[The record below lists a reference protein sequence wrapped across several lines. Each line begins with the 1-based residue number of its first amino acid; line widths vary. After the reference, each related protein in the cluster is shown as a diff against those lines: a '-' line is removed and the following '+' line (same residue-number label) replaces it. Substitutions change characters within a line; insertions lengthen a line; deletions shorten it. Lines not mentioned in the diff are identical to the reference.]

1 MQNDM
6 ASSLWRLICTF
17 GFQEFLKAGESS
29 LACSWVHGPL
39 VDTLLG
45 DSVELDS
52 AAGKVGWDFFLGV
65 LGLGLNKRP

>member
-1 MQNDM
+1 MQNCM
-6 ASSLWRLICTF
+6 ASSLWRLIYTF
-17 GFQEFLKAGESS
+17 SFQESLKAGKSS
-29 LACSWVHGPL
+29 RGWVHGPL

-52 AAGKVGWDFFLGV
+52 AAGKVGWDFFLWV